1 MGLRNYEQMY
11 KSIYT
16 TTKRIK
22 KSFPSPL
29 SFPCHGASPLQ
40 RKEPRL
46 SPPARLQ
53 EQKTTKVFF
62 QQKQKTRESLSL
74 PA

>member
-29 SFPCHGASPLQ
+29 SSRAPTRNLILHFGAF
-40 RKEPRL
+40 RL
-46 SPPARLQ
+46 LAVSS
-53 EQKTTKVFF
+53 KTLWRDFDVFADATN
-62 QQKQKTRESLSL
+62 QV
-74 PA
+74 